1 MRKVGEGLP
10 AATVGLGGG
19 GPVRTGG
26 LLQQHQSQAHQDRT
40 LPMPGTFSILYT
52 LYCIKIRLVST
63 AH

>member
-10 AATVGLGGG
+10 AAPAGLGGG

-40 LPMPGTFSILYT
+40 LPLPGAFVLYT
-52 LYCIKIRLVST
+52 LYSLKIRLVST
-63 AH
+63 VH